1 MTLSWVETLRDWVI
15 IIWGIISIVMFLMI
29 ILFLL
34 SLWRGIRGLIG
45 NIRLVVNE
53 DVRPILAI
61 SRESVNNITGT
72 ARFLSD
78 TVVSPVIRVYG
89 LVSGVRRGLG
99 VLTRLTGRGRR
110 T

>member
-1 MTLSWVETLRDWVI
+1 MALSWVETLRDWVI

-53 DVRPILAI
+53 DVRPMLATG
-61 SRESVNNITGT
+61 RESVNNITGT

-78 TVVSPVIRVYG
+78 TVVAPVIRVYG
-89 LVSGVRRGLG
+89 FVSGVRRGFG
-99 VLTRLTGRGRR
+99 VFTRLTGRGRR

>member
-53 DVRPILAI
+53 DVRPILATG
-61 SRESVNNITGT
+61 RESVNNLTGT
-72 ARFLSD
+72 GRFLSE

-110 T
+110 A

>member
-53 DVRPILAI
+53 DVRPILATG
-61 SRESVNNITGT
+61 RESVNNLTGT
-72 ARFLSD
+72 ARFLGD

>member
-15 IIWGIISIVMFLMI
+15 IVWGVISIVMFLTI

-53 DVRPILAI
+53 DVRPMLATG
-61 SRESVNNITGT
+61 RESVNNITGT

-78 TVVSPVIRVYG
+78 TVVSPVIRIYG
-89 LVSGVRRGLG
+89 IVSGVRRGIG
-99 VLTRLTGRGRR
+99 VFARLTGRGRR
-110 T
+110 A

>member
-1 MTLSWVETLRDWVI
+1 MALSWVETLRDWVI

-34 SLWRGIRGLIG
+34 SLWRGIRGLIR

-53 DVRPILAI
+53 DVRPMLATG
-61 SRESVNNITGT
+61 RESVNNVTGT
-72 ARFLSD
+72 ARFLGD

-89 LVSGVRRGLG
+89 IVSGVRRGVG
-99 VLTRLTGRGRR
+99 VFTRLTGRGRR